1 MTTARFGAVPMKE
14 LFKKLGASEKEAE
27 TFLKLLELGAQPASV
42 IARHMHVPRSTMYLI
57 LDQLGK
63 LNLVEEFERKG
74 MKYFKCISV
83 EDIEA
88 VLKLREDEIKR
99 TLGLLNENLT
109 DLKALENKLSVTPK
123 VKFFEGEEAVM
134 SMYESVLNEKNFYS
148 FFNPGVENR
157 VMKIYFDKVEKAI
170 KKNKIKASEFVV
182 DCKEGRTYFKRANSK
197 NHHIKI
203 LPKNARFDSDTL
215 ICDDRICMISY
226 GEKEVSAVVIW
237 NDALVKTQKA
247 MFEEL
252 WGRC

>member
-1 MTTARFGAVPMKE
+1 MKQ
-14 LFKKLGASEKEAE
+14 LFQSLGASEKESQ
-27 TFLKLLELGAQPASV
+27 TFLKLLELGAQPVSV
-42 IARHMHVPRSTMYLI
+42 IAKHMHVPRPTMYLI
-57 LDQLGK
+57 LEGLKK
-63 LNLVEEFERKG
+63 LSLVEEFERNG

-83 EDIEA
+83 NGIND
-88 VLKLREDEIKR
+88 VLKAREADVQQTMKIFKEK
-99 TLGLLNENLT
+99 LPELS
-109 DLKALENKLSVTPK
+109 ALENKLSVTPK

-134 SMYESVLNEKNFYS
+134 SMYESVLNEKNFYA

-170 KKNKIKASEFVV
+170 KKNKIKANEFVV
-182 DCKEGRTYFKRANSK
+182 DCKEGRKYFKRANSK
-197 NHHIKI
+197 NHRIKI

-237 NDALVKTQKA
+237 NDALVATQKA

>member
-1 MTTARFGAVPMKE
+1 MKE

-57 LDQLGK
+57 LDQLKK
-63 LNLVEEFERKG
+63 LGLVEEFERKG
-74 MKYFKCISV
+74 MKYFRCISV
-83 EDIEA
+83 REIGD

-99 TLGLLNENLT
+99 TQELLDANLA
-109 DLKALENKLSVTPK
+109 DLQALENKLSITPK

-134 SMYESVLNEKNFYS
+134 SMYESVLNEKGFCA

-157 VMKIYFDKVEKAI
+157 VMKIYFDKVEKAVRA
-170 KKNKIKASEFVV
+170 NKMKVREFVV
-182 DCKEGRTYFKRANSK
+182 DCKEGREYFKMANTASHK
-197 NHHIKI
+197 MKI
-203 LPKNARFDSDTL
+203 LPKSAKFDSDTI
-215 ICDDRICMISY
+215 ICDDRICMVSY

-237 NDALVKTQKA
+237 NDALVKTQKV